1 MNCLKL
7 RGRGAMSRL
16 VEKEQG
22 GKGAVERVTP
32 RRPVSP
38 APLLLLSPAFTP

>member
-7 RGRGAMSRL
+7 RGRGAMSGL
-16 VEKEQG
+16 LEKEQG